1 MKWLK
6 KILGMG
12 DIKEIVKEGTE
23 IAKTFSNKEQGT
35 RRLQIDMLSDTPLS
49 KNVRPIIVIWILVL
63 FTSML
68 IGSFFGITFPE
79 EIKETIF
86 WVLIIAVGFYFPGR
100 TAEKWA
106 KTRLGNKK

>member
-1 MKWLK
+1 MGFLK
-6 KILGMG
+6 KILGIG
-12 DIKEIVKEGTE
+12 DVKEIVKEGAN

-35 RRLQIDMLSDTPLS
+35 RRLEIDMLSDTPLS
-49 KNVRPIIVIWILVL
+49 KNVRPIIVIWVL
-63 FTSML
+63 FLFTAML

-100 TAEKWA
+100 SAEKYF
-106 KTRLGNKK
+106 KSRYKK

>member
-1 MKWLK
+1 ME
-6 KILGMG
+6 
-12 DIKEIVKEGTE
+12 DVKEIVKEGADV
-23 IAKTFSNKEQGT
+23 AKTFSNKEQGT
-35 RRLQIDMLSDTPLS
+35 RRLQIDMMSDTPLS
-49 KNVRPIIVIWILVL
+49 KNVRPIIVIWILTL
-63 FTSML
+63 FTAML

-106 KTRLGNKK
+106 KSRMNKK